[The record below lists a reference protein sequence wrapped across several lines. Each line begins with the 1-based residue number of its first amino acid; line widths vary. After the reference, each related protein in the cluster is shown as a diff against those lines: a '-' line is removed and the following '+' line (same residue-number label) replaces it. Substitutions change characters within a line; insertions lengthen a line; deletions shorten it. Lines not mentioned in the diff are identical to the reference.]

1 VVLDGEPAI
10 GVAAAADG
18 VPGRALPQ
26 CAACR
31 AVADATHRF
40 FTWFAI
46 DAGTD
51 SPVIATLRSGGG
63 MCAPHTRAAMSQDGA
78 AARLTTVYR
87 HTLPVVRDR
96 LAARAPLP
104 ARCPACDAGRRA
116 AGAAL
121 AGAVASHASTGTVLC
136 VAHLQQLAGTHRR
149 HLPRFAS
156 RTAAAMS
163 DGPNTPTLLLEP
175 DENDDAAARRRLRSL
190 LPTAGMLGEE
200 AGDWVDTQLRL
211 EAILRVDVCPLC
223 LAVGQHERLY
233 LSWLAEAIRTD
244 PIAVADE
251 PGVICPAHLADLRQ
265 VAAPA
270 GRWALRREQSQ
281 WQARLSMALVGSSR
295 RVRSKLIE
303 ALRAQPCRVCRAI
316 DDAVNGHAGLLI
328 AALGGSLAVEYERAT
343 GLCVRHVAQ
352 LPIGGAAAALV
363 RRVARGRL
371 DGVIAELDEASRKTA
386 WHTRHERSGPERT
399 AWLRAAVLLD
409 GWVFLGGR
417 PRTTPMPGP
426 HAGRVPS

>member
-1 VVLDGEPAI
+1 VRDSEPAI
-10 GVAAAADG
+10 GVAAVADG
-18 VPGRALPQ
+18 VPGRSLPE

-51 SPVIATLRSGGG
+51 SPVIATLRTGGG
-63 MCAPHTRAAMSQDGA
+63 MCAAHTRTAISQDGA

-87 HTLPVVRDR
+87 HTLPTVRDR
-96 LAARAPLP
+96 LDARAPLP

-116 AGAAL
+116 ARAAL
-121 AGAVASHASTGTVLC
+121 DGAVASHASTGTVLC

-149 HLPRFAS
+149 HLPRFAR

-163 DGPNTPTLLLEP
+163 EGRATPTLLLDP
-175 DENDDAAARRRLRSL
+175 DQDDDAAARRRLRSL

-200 AGDWVDTQLRL
+200 SGDWVDTRLRL

-223 LAVGQHERLY
+223 LAVGQQERLY
-233 LSWLAEAIRTD
+233 LSWLADAIRTD

-251 PGVICPAHLADLRQ
+251 PGVICPIHLADLTQR
-265 VAAPA
+265 AALA
-270 GRWALRREQSQ
+270 GRWALSREQSQ
-281 WQARLSMALVGSSR
+281 WQARLSMALVGSAR
-295 RVRSKLIE
+295 RMRGKLTE
-303 ALRAQPCRVCRAI
+303 ALRAQPCRVCHAVQ
-316 DDAVNGHAGLLI
+316 DAANGHAALLI
-328 AALGGSLAVEYERAT
+328 AALSGALAIAYERTT
-343 GLCVRHVAQ
+343 GLCVRHVSQ
-352 LPIGGAAAALV
+352 LLIGGAAADLV

-371 DGVIAELDEASRKTA
+371 DVVIAELDEASRKTA

-399 AWLRAAVLLD
+399 AWLRAATLLD
-409 GWVFLGGR
+409 GQVFLGGR
-417 PRTTPMPGP
+417 PRTGAMRGP
-426 HAGRVPS
+426 HDGRGPS